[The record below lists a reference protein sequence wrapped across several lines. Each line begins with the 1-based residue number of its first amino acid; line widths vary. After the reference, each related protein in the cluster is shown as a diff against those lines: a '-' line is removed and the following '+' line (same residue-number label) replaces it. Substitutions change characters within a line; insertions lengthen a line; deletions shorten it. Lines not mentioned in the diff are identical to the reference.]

1 MNSAYNN
8 KAEEAL
14 KAYFCQAVQDASQA
28 APPHMLLDTISMHK
42 EVKDQGKK
50 STAVLEGALQA
61 LLAVAASL
69 LIVYWTGNTSSG
81 ALAQQLRDEGEFQ
94 RVHEMFSEL
103 SQELDHGLTFI
114 IENNRS
120 QRRIEM
126 RP

>member
-1 MNSAYNN
+1 MNSAYKN

-14 KAYFCQAVQDASQA
+14 KAYFRQAVQDASQR
-28 APPHMLLDTISMHK
+28 APQHMSLENNSIHK

-50 STAVLEGALQA
+50 STAIFEGALQA
-61 LLAVAASL
+61 LFALAASL
-69 LIVYWTGNTSSG
+69 LIVYWAGNTSSG
-81 ALAQQLRDEGEFQ
+81 ALALQLRDEGEFQ

-120 QRRIEM
+120 QRRIER